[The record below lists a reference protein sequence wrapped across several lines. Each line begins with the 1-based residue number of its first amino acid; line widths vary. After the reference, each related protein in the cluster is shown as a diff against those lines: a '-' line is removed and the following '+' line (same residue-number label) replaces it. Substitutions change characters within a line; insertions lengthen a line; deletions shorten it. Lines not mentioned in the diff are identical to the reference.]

1 VVNPTTIQSRQR
13 HPLKISFVFNEID
26 YKYSETCLNWAF
38 LGSAYVNR
46 QMFTLYRL
54 NKQALIF
61 HSIRRLVIFPQKC
74 VTEISLIYL
83 CNNPPLIKSLILE
96 LKSGLI
102 IVMASL
108 VWGDIL
114 VVFYYFSTSEIWPT
128 KWEGPYIIRR
138 VLLYQ
143 WYRFCFSLICY
154 C

>member
-1 VVNPTTIQSRQR
+1 M
-13 HPLKISFVFNEID
+13 
-26 YKYSETCLNWAF
+26 
-38 LGSAYVNR
+38 NR

-108 VWGDIL
+108 VWEGHFSSIL
-114 VVFYYFSTSEIWPT
+114 LFQYM
-128 KWEGPYIIRR
+128 
-138 VLLYQ
+138 
-143 WYRFCFSLICY
+143 
-154 C
+154 